1 MTMNMKKIWKFSVT
15 VSSPIFQMM
24 RRQPLSFFFRLRVL
38 VEIFI
43 ALFHLNF
50 PMIKVTKLSHFVFL
64 GNSLD

>member
-24 RRQPLSFFFRLRVL
+24 RRQPLSFFFRTRLL

-43 ALFHLNF
+43 VLFHLNL
-50 PMIKVTKLSHFVFL
+50 PHDKVAKISHFVFWEF
-64 GNSLD
+64 S